1 MIQVKKNLNS
11 IGRDFLVKILLKLK
25 EKQILH
31 MKMEQPYKKLSKMYM
46 QN

>member
-1 MIQVKKNLNS
+1 MIQAKKHLKS

-25 EKQILH
+25 EKQLLC
-31 MKMEQPYKKLSKMYM
+31 MKMEKPYKKLSKVYM